1 VQVYPLKK
9 LADSESGLGTS
20 FDIVDTG
27 VGQSTT
33 TMTTL
38 VVPQTVFNIQQSGA
52 GSVAGQTVNV
62 SSMVINAQQFDR
74 LPDEYARGLKDFT
87 AELNRLFAEY
97 KVPADK
103 VGTVQ
108 TAVQDFAKDV
118 ERIPPQTKPTFA
130 QQTGLKAKLAA
141 VFEGVLAAVPAAAQI
156 AASVLV
162 PPLAP
167 FNGLIGSTVAEVVKA
182 VKGES

>member
-1 VQVYPLKK
+1 MDEENKNHG
-9 LADSESGLGTS
+9 E
-20 FDIVDTG
+20 
-27 VGQSTT
+27 
-33 TMTTL
+33 
-38 VVPQTVFNIQQSGA
+38 TVFNIRQSGP
-52 GSVAGQTVNV
+52 GSIAGQNVTV

-87 AELNRLFAEY
+87 AELNRLFAEHN
-97 KVPADK
+97 VPAEK
-103 VGTVQ
+103 VAAVQ
-108 TAVQDFAKDV
+108 AAVQDFAKDV
-118 ERIPPQTKPTFA
+118 EKVPPQTKPTFS

-156 AASVLV
+156 AASVLA

-167 FNGLIGSTVAEVVKA
+167 FSGLIGSAVGDVIKA